1 MLVINRKTNESV
13 MIGDDIEIIVSEVD
27 NDRVKLCIN
36 APRDVVI
43 MRKELLEVKKINVQA
58 SETLDDNKDSKR
70 EKMKAL
76 AEGLNKLGEAKNNG
90 YW

>member
-1 MLVINRKTNESV
+1 MLVINRKTDESII
-13 MIGDDIEIIVSEVD
+13 IGDNIEIIVSEVD

-58 SETLDDNKDSKR
+58 SKTLDDKKNNR
-70 EKMKAL
+70 EMMKAL
-76 AEGLNKLGEAKNNG
+76 AEGINKLGEAKK
-90 YW
+90 

>member
-13 MIGDDIEIIVSEVD
+13 MIGDNIEIIVSEVE

-43 MRKELLEVKKINVQA
+43 MRKELLEVKEMNVQA
-58 SETLDDNKDSKR
+58 SKTFADDKDSNR

-76 AEGLNKLGEAKNNG
+76 AEGLNKLGEAKV
-90 YW
+90 